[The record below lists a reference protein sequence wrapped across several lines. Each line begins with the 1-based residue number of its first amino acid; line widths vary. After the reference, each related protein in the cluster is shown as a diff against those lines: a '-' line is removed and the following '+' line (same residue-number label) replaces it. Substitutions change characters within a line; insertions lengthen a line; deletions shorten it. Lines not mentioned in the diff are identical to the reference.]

1 MKIESAKDLEVISE
15 NYSKN
20 LYYPEGVKV
29 NVGIASCGIA
39 AGAQASLEKAA
50 KEFPG
55 NGIIPTK
62 TGKIKN
68 FTLRSKTLC

>member
-1 MKIESAKDLEVISE
+1 MMKIESAKDLEVISE
-15 NYSKN
+15 NFSEK
-20 LYYPEGVKV
+20 LYYPEAVKV

-55 NGIIPTK
+55 NNGVSINQ
-62 TGKIKN
+62 TGCIG
-68 FTLRSKTLC
+68 FCEL